1 MQEPDPF
8 YKTGIEKPTVLSQM
22 PHALLDGNS
31 MPLEAE
37 FSHPTL
43 SYTCIKGRLQTLA
56 QKMLV
61 YISIFFKRGF
71 HMKHRIIV
79 ASGILLF
86 IFLISNLLGGIAI
99 ITSIKSALMVL
110 GGTLLCSLLAYPLQI
125 FRDLR
130 TSLQELWETKG
141 PDYSDVLSQI
151 ENLARLRRVS
161 GPRELNT
168 AGDRTDN
175 IFLQKGIELIVDGY
189 DRHEILCIMEKEYEL
204 YFSAKEAQINL
215 MNTLARF
222 APAFGF
228 VGTIIGLINILNH
241 MEEPS
246 LLGPG
251 MALAL
256 LTTLY
261 GLLFANLCFL
271 PLAKKLSEQVRS
283 EALFLNIILEGL
295 IDIAESKNPISI
307 AHRLRSYLN
316 LHMNSHSIRPAL
328 LEKVLYTGVPLE
340 ENRVPGS
347 NHYTN
352 NKEGRQQHV

>member
-1 MQEPDPF
+1 
-8 YKTGIEKPTVLSQM
+8 
-22 PHALLDGNS
+22 
-31 MPLEAE
+31 
-37 FSHPTL
+37 
-43 SYTCIKGRLQTLA
+43 
-56 QKMLV
+56 
-61 YISIFFKRGF
+61 
-71 HMKHRIIV
+71 MKQRMFAV
-79 ASGILLF
+79 FGILLF
-86 IFLISNLLGGIAI
+86 LFLISYMLGGIALL
-99 ITSIKSALMVL
+99 TSLKSALMVL

-130 TSLQELWETKG
+130 TSLQELWDTKDL
-141 PDYSDVLSQI
+141 DYGDILDQI
-151 ENLARLRRVS
+151 ETLARLRRVS

-168 AGDRTDN
+168 AGDSTDN

-189 DRHEILCIMEKEYEL
+189 DRHEILCIMEKEYEF

-215 MNTLARF
+215 LNTLARF

-271 PLAKKLSEQVRS
+271 PLAKKLSEKVRS
-283 EALFLNIILEGL
+283 ETLFLNIILEGL

-307 AHRLRSYLN
+307 AHRLRSYLS
-316 LHMNSHSIRPAL
+316 LHLNSPSTRPVY
-328 LEKVLYTGVPLE
+328 LEKVVSTETPF
-340 ENRVPGS
+340 
-347 NHYTN
+347 
-352 NKEGRQQHV
+352 KETSLSESQLPIYDKNDRGQHARS